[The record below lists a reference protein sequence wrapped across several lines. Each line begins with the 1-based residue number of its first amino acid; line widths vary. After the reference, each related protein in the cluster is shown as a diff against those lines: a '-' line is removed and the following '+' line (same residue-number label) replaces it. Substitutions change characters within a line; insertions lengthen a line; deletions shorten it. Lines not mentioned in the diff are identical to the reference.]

1 MSKKHII
8 TAIIGCA
15 ALASGAIGLSIES
28 AHARPRANRA
38 LGVEARIPFADT
50 NGIRNYSADGNRA
63 LFIEDVHGDWFHA
76 EIMGPCTGLPFANAI
91 GFITRGGG
99 TLDKFG
105 QIRVERDTCQ
115 IASLVTSAPP
125 PKKVKKPKGV

>member
-76 EIMGPCTGLPFANAI
+76 EIMGPCTGLPFAVRI
-91 GFITRGGG
+91 GVDTRFAGDTLDSTG
-99 TLDKFG
+99 TLLVDGDRCK
-105 QIRVERDTCQ
+105 IDR
-115 IASLVTSAPP
+115 LVTSGPP
-125 PKKVKKPKGV
+125 PNTVAASAG